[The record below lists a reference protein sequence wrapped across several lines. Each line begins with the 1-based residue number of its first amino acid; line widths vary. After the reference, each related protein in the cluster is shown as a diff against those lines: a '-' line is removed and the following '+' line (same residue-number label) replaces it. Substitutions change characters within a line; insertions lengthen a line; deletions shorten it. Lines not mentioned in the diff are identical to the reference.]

1 MNDKEKEFKKRFEKE
16 QEERAYKEWKKKND
30 PAEIEKESK
39 KIEPFNPSKNTG
51 SWFAYATMFTAFQL
65 WFWLYWNKR

>member
-1 MNDKEKEFKKRFEKE
+1 MSDKEKEFQKRLEKE

-39 KIEPFNPSKNTG
+39 KIEPFNPSKNAG
-51 SWFAYATMFTAFQL
+51 SWFTYAAMFTAFQL

>member
-1 MNDKEKEFKKRFEKE
+1 MNDKENEFKKRLEKE

-39 KIEPFNPSKNTG
+39 KIEPFNPSKNVG
-51 SWFAYATMFTAFQL
+51 SWFAYAAIITVFQL